1 MVEFKKIRNEF
12 IIISSDQELDL
23 ENPIEITFLNVSDTD
38 VVINNAYPLSRLQ
51 QIINGATNFENKLIV
66 KNNLNEIDVT
76 TYRIRFVN
84 PAAANKRLLI
94 IAKYIVNN

>member
-1 MVEFKKIRNEF
+1 MVEYKKIRNEF
-12 IIISSDQELDL
+12 LVISSDQELDL
-23 ENPIEITFLNVSDTD
+23 ENVIEVTFNNISDTD

-51 QIINGATNFENKLIV
+51 QIINGVTNFENKLVI

-84 PAAANKRLLI
+84 PAAVNKRLLV
-94 IAKYIVNN
+94 IAKYIVN